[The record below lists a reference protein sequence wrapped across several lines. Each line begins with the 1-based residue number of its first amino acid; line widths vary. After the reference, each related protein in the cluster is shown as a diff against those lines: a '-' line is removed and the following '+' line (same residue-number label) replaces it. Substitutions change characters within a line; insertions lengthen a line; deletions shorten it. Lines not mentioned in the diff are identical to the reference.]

1 MEALQTRFRER
12 ASRDL
17 DLFGR
22 CLAADDPGAPEVET
36 TAHKLAGAAALFGY
50 PEVGLA
56 ARDIDGAFGAG
67 RRPSRE
73 MLEVLIDRLR
83 VVVADAPVAAP
94 AEPSAGAPGEGETI
108 LVVEDDELLRTHAE
122 GQLRRLGYRVIGAAD
137 GDEVMTRLEALPPI
151 DLLFTDL
158 TLPGEAD
165 GEALARA
172 LRLRRPGLRVLF
184 TSGKGAVDA
193 DAADRFL
200 PKPYRRDAL
209 AAMVRRVL
217 DAPPN

>member
-17 DLFGR
+17 ELFGR
-22 CLAADDPGAPEVET
+22 CLAADDPGAPEVEA

-73 MLEVLIDRLR
+73 MLEVLVGRLR
-83 VVVADAPVAAP
+83 AVVMEEPAPGP
-94 AEPSAGAPGEGETI
+94 AEPPADASGGGETI

-122 GQLRRLGYRVIGAAD
+122 GQLRRLGYQVIGAAG
-137 GDEVMTRLEALPPI
+137 GDEVLARLDALPPI

-165 GEALARA
+165 GVALALAIRQ
-172 LRLRRPGLRVLF
+172 RRPGLRVLF
-184 TSGKGAVDA
+184 TSGKRAGDA
-193 DAADRFL
+193 DAAQGFL